1 MHVHAA
7 FHVQKD
13 LWLEV
18 RACQGTAAAE
28 TAKELEHET
37 VLRIPALSEALKA
50 IEKASQDMARKGG
63 GTMWDYSRKLD
74 PHEIDGVAGLF
85 AGMQERDNGRSTSR
99 SVDFSYYGRC
109 YSLTLFTF
117 K

>member
-18 RACQGTAAAE
+18 RACQGTAAM
-28 TAKELEHET
+28 TAKELEQET
-37 VLRIPALSEALKA
+37 VLSIPALSEALKA
-50 IEKASQDMARKGG
+50 VEKASLDMARKGG
-63 GTMWDYSRKLD
+63 GMMWDYSRKLD

-85 AGMQERDNGRSTSR
+85 SETQERDDGRSTSR

-117 K
+117 KQ